1 MVKQKIITFFTFCNH
16 FKKQAIMIIE
26 ITAIIMVSI
35 TVTYNQSKNSRIK
48 NKTEL
53 KSKINNNSH
62 ILILR
67 NQLSSLKA
75 QKHLK

>member
-1 MVKQKIITFFTFCNH
+1 MVKQKIITFCNH